1 MGWDRNCRALLKSA
15 RVKVSTEMFRDPK
28 LLVEVHEWEKN
39 ASKNDPPDQLGRA
52 CCRTRDHVRHRRSET
67 KERLEHFSRKQESRF
82 TLSGGPSYRD
92 ASRSR
97 SANVNRILGPRD
109 WQKRRMPHKV
119 LHNAFLRQSPQHL
132 LCLESPVSFTP
143 SFSPVVDAC

>member
-15 RVKVSTEMFRDPK
+15 RVKVSTETFRDPK

-82 TLSGGPSYRD
+82 TLSGDHRTGTLREVEARTLIEYLAR
-92 ASRSR
+92 AIGRN
-97 SANVNRILGPRD
+97 AGCLI
-109 WQKRRMPHKV
+109 KCFIMP
-119 LHNAFLRQSPQHL
+119 F
-132 LCLESPVSFTP
+132 
-143 SFSPVVDAC
+143 